1 MTDFRFE
8 CRALIDPD
16 HSERDIEGS
25 PRRHVS
31 IVLCDG
37 PGVLDELGRPVA
49 PRPVACTLRPA
60 EARELGFE
68 LLCLAEH
75 AEGQRPEPGR

>member
-1 MTDFRFE
+1 MTEFRFD

-16 HSERDIEGS
+16 HCERGIEGS
-25 PRRHVS
+25 ALQHVS

-37 PGVLDELGRPVA
+37 PGVVYELGRPVA

-60 EARELGFE
+60 EARELAFE

-75 AEGQRPEPGR
+75 ADQRLGR